1 MTTQQRF
8 LNKYRLEL
16 RENDH
21 EPMHVHFVGGDI
33 NAKIDL
39 ATLKIVAGAI
49 HASLKKEV
57 LIGLQENQAHMIEDS
72 NSQFKTLSFNRY
84 NFLPI

>member
-1 MTTQQRF
+1 MTTKQRF
-8 LNKYRLEL
+8 RNKYRLEL

-39 ATLKIVAGAI
+39 SNLKIVAGTIPAN
-49 HASLKKEV
+49 LKKEV
-57 LIGLQENQAHMIEDS
+57 LAWLKENQADMIEEWKRC
-72 NSQFKTLSFNRY
+72 QQQ
-84 NFLPI
+84 

>member
-57 LIGLQENQAHMIEDS
+57 LIGLQENQAHMIEEWKRCQQQWNAPD
-72 NSQFKTLSFNRY
+72 F
-84 NFLPI
+84 